1 MLGFVVRQLRYRRGR
16 VATLA
21 AGILVAAASFVLLT
35 SAAQTSELQVKGT
48 VAKNFR
54 AAYDVLVRPERSF
67 TPFERG
73 TGLVRANYLA
83 GLYGGIS
90 FRQYRRI
97 RQLPGVDVAA
107 PIANI
112 GYILPFQFIPF
123 RINRFLSQDPVQM
136 YRLKVHWSAQRGLS
150 SYPDSNQYVYFTRQH
165 PLVVNNNFGDPREV
179 VAGSPP
185 AQICRGFSFRKE
197 PDETQPFSLVEQS
210 SLHCFSAQSPGVTP
224 SGTDYRAFPRGF
236 VGALGLGSF
245 PISLAAIDP
254 VQENKL
260 LDLGSTV
267 VSGRSLR
274 ESDRPRLVRV
284 NKRTDYNVV
293 PFLASNRT
301 YIDERI
307 QVEVQR
313 LRVPPPALLRT
324 KLASKRHANR
334 FVNGLSGVTVGHM
347 SLPVAPI
354 YQRLLHEGQ
363 RPSGLSSYDTY
374 WTSGPVRYRQLTR
387 RRLSPIPVRNPKLV
401 FQSGLYG
408 GGWAPH
414 ELLDTQFR
422 HLSAFHGSNHF
433 VGRVYGTP
441 QLKIVGRFDPGLL
454 PGFSALSQVPL
465 ETYYPPTVEPGNP
478 STRQLLGSKPLLPTQ
493 NIAGY
498 VAQPPLMLTTLEG
511 LRAMVNQQ
519 SFPGAKAVA
528 PISVIRVRVAGV
540 NGADPLSRERIKG
553 VAATIHR
560 KTGLAVDIT
569 AGSSPH
575 PMLIDLPKGKFG
587 QPPLTVKEGWV
598 EKGVAVRFL
607 DAVDKKSLFLFS
619 LILVVCALFLA
630 NAALAS
636 VRARR
641 TEIGTLLC
649 LGWSRA
655 SIFRAIV
662 AELALVGALAG
673 IAGTG
678 LALAAVPL
686 LSLHISLLRT
696 LLVAPV
702 AVIVAII
709 AGLLPAWRAAR
720 GRPMDAL
727 RPPVT
732 GGDRRRHVSHI
743 LSMALANT
751 VRIPARTLVAITGL
765 VFGVAALT
773 VLIALNRALQGT
785 LVGTLMGHFISSQIR
800 GVDFLSVLLVIALGG
815 LSVADILF
823 LNLSERSAELVTLR
837 TVGWR
842 DQHLRALIGLEGLA
856 TGALGCVIGAALG
869 IGVAA
874 LIRGVP
880 ITTIA
885 LAATVAAGAGLIVTA
900 LAALLPLIRIT
911 ALTPPTVLA
920 EE

>member
-1 MLGFVVRQLRYRRGR
+1 MLGFVVRQLRHRTGR
-16 VATLA
+16 AATLG

-48 VAKNFR
+48 VVKNFR
-54 AAYDVLVRPERSF
+54 AAYDILVRPESSF
-67 TPFERG
+67 TRFER
-73 TGLVRANYLA
+73 TSGLVRANYLA
-83 GLYGGIS
+83 GLYGGIT
-90 FRQYRRI
+90 FHQYRSI
-97 RQLPGVDVAA
+97 RRLPGVEVAA

-112 GYILPFQFIPF
+112 GYIMPFQFVPF
-123 RINRFLSQDPVQM
+123 PINRFLSKDSVQM
-136 YRLKVHWSAQRGLS
+136 YRLRVRWSGQHGLS
-150 SYPDSNQYVYFTRQH
+150 SYPDSDQYVYFTRQH
-165 PLVVNNNFGDPREV
+165 PFVVNNDVGDPREV
-179 VAGSPP
+179 IASSPP
-185 AQICRGFSFRKE
+185 AQICRGFSFRRE

-210 SLHCFSAQSPGVTP
+210 ALHCFSAKSPGVTP
-224 SGTDYRAFPRGF
+224 SGTDYRDFPKGY
-236 VGALGLGSF
+236 VGALGMASF
-245 PISLAAIDP
+245 PIPLAAIDP
-254 VQENKL
+254 VAENKL
-260 LDLGSTV
+260 LNLDSTV
-267 VSGRSLR
+267 VSGRPLR
-274 ESDRPRLVRV
+274 ESDRPRIVHV
-284 NKRTDYNVV
+284 SKQFDHKVV
-293 PFLASNRT
+293 PFLASTRT
-301 YIDERI
+301 YVDERI
-307 QVEVQR
+307 QVDVQR
-313 LRVPPPALLRT
+313 LRIPAPSGLRRQ
-324 KLASKRHANR
+324 LASKRGANR
-334 FVNGLSGVTVGHM
+334 FVTSLTGTTVGHM
-347 SLPVAPI
+347 SLPIAPI
-354 YQRLLHEGQ
+354 YQRLLEEGENQ
-363 RPSGLSSYDTY
+363 SGLSSYVTY
-374 WTSGPVRYRQLTR
+374 WTSGPVRYQRLTSR
-387 RRLSPIPVRNPKLV
+387 KLAPVAVHNPKTV
-401 FQSGLYG
+401 FQSAYYG

-422 HLSAFHGSNHF
+422 RLAALQGSTHF
-433 VGRVYGTP
+433 FGKVYGTP
-441 QLKIVGRFDPGLL
+441 SLKIVGRFDPRRL
-454 PGFSALSQVPL
+454 PGFSSLSQVPL
-465 ETYYPPTVEPGNP
+465 ETYYPPTVEPGNQA
-478 STRQLLGSKPLLPTQ
+478 TRRLLDDKPLLPTQ

-498 VAQPPLMLTTLEG
+498 VAQPPLMLTTLKG
-511 LRAMVNQQ
+511 LRAMVYQQ
-519 SFPGAKAVA
+519 SFPGANAAA
-528 PISVIRVRVAGV
+528 PISVIRIRVAGV
-540 NGADPLSRERIKG
+540 TGADPLSRERIKG
-553 VAATIHR
+553 VAAAIHR

-587 QPPLTVKEGWV
+587 QPPLTVREGWV

-619 LILVVCALFLA
+619 LILVVCGLFLA

-641 TEIGTLLC
+641 TEIGTLLT

-673 IAGTG
+673 IAGTV
-678 LALAAVPL
+678 LALIAVPL

-702 AVIVAII
+702 AVVVAII

-720 GRPMDAL
+720 GRPLDAL
-727 RPPVT
+727 SPPVT
-732 GGDRRRHVSHI
+732 GGDHRRHVSHI
-743 LSMALANT
+743 LGMALANT
-751 VRIPARTLVAITGL
+751 VRIPARTLIAITGL

-842 DQHLRALIGLEGLA
+842 DQHLRALIGLEGIA
-856 TGALGCVIGAALG
+856 TGALGCLIGAAFG

-885 LAATVAAGAGLIVTA
+885 LAATVAAGAGLVVTV